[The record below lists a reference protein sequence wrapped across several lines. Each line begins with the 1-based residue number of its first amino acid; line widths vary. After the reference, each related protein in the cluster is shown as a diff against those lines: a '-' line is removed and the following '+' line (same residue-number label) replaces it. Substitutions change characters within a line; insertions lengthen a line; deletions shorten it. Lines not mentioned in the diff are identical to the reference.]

1 MPRKKELTSVW
12 PVVRKHLGLDPSS
25 LEDNDLRKVSLASLT
40 CAVSSKFAG
49 LTFPIVEWR
58 RIRL

>member
-25 LEDNDLRKVSLASLT
+25 LEDNDLRKVSLT

-49 LTFPIVEWR
+49 FTFPIVEWR